1 MCIMGNMDLLSRNLT
16 NSMAAYGIASLA
28 RWSFGSTPK
37 NLSLHPG
44 PLLASC
50 LLGKIKELAS
60 RQVSSV
66 YWKRFTW
73 C

>member
-1 MCIMGNMDLLSRNLT
+1 MGDMDLLSKNLT
-16 NSMAAYGIASLA
+16 NSMAAYGIVSLA

-50 LLGKIKELAS
+50 LLGS
-60 RQVSSV
+60 WRVG
-66 YWKRFTW
+66 
-73 C
+73 

>member
-1 MCIMGNMDLLSRNLT
+1 MGGKGFLHVEVLEECIMGNMDLLSKNLT

-50 LLGKIKELAS
+50 LLGS
-60 RQVSSV
+60 WRVG
-66 YWKRFTW
+66 
-73 C
+73 